1 VIKFLTDN
9 NIASKIIRQPIF
21 NNKAILLLKQNK
33 YCFIVHPK
41 ANKVVI
47 KQSIESLFNVKVA
60 RINTLQLPKKK
71 KGLGK
76 FLGYTPQYKKAI
88 ITLVKENKINLFKY
102 K

>member
-1 VIKFLTDN
+1 MAK
-9 NIASKIIRQPIF
+9 
-21 NNKAILLLKQNK
+21 
-33 YCFIVHPK
+33 
-41 ANKVVI
+41 
-47 KQSIESLFNVKVA
+47 
-60 RINTLQLPKKK
+60 INTLQLPKKK